1 MTEKKTT
8 KALGDRILDLR
19 RIMATKDWTD
29 DGVFRIPS
37 RPDGGYTYLTAEKV
51 KKNFGQSLI
60 EAEVN
65 MATEFSELTKHEP
78 IGAMSQHWTV
88 KCTMRLYGDG
98 EYIDYIAYGEAG
110 DSGDKGV
117 NKAQTDAIKQIIFNE
132 FLVADN
138 SDPDANTSDIEVPA
152 VGRKFTPK
160 TPEQKEELKAK
171 FAESQVKAQPKPE
184 PKKAEET
191 PQKAPEPKKEE
202 PKAEVPE
209 PQPVS
214 EEKAPEVAPANKI
227 QVKAIE
233 KILAEKTEDRE
244 NGLVT
249 DGELSVIM
257 LESEKALKSSKLAS
271 EFIIKYR
278 RV

>member
-1 MTEKKTT
+1 MAEKKTT
-8 KALGDRILDLR
+8 QDLDSAILELR
-19 RIMATKDWTD
+19 RIMSTKDWTD

-60 EAEVN
+60 EAGLN
-65 MATEFSELTKHEP
+65 MSIEFSELTKHEA

-88 KCTMRLYGDG
+88 KCTMRLYGYAQ
-98 EYIDYIAYGEAG
+98 YIDYIAYGEAG
-110 DSGDKGV
+110 DSGDKGI
-117 NKAQTDAIKQIIFNE
+117 NKAQTDAVKQIIFNE

-138 SDPDANTSDIEVPA
+138 SDPDANTSDIEVPPI
-152 VGRKFTPK
+152 GRKIIPK
-160 TPEQKEELKAK
+160 TDAQREEMKAR

-184 PKKAEET
+184 KKE
-191 PQKAPEPKKEE
+191 PQTEVQKPSEE
-202 PKAEVPE
+202 PKSEPKVEVPE

-214 EEKAPEVAPANKI
+214 AEKTPEIPPANKI

-244 NGLVT
+244 NGIVT